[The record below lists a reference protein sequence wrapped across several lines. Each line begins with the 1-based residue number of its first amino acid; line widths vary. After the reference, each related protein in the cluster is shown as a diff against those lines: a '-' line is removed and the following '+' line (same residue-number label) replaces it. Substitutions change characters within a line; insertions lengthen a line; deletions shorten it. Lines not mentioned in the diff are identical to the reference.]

1 MVCSFHK
8 HILVSNLGSKM
19 TDNGSDN
26 EAASASASASGAS
39 SAAASASASALI
51 VSAADKAGMEGID
64 RAKIDAIILRESGN
78 SNFMKQRRKR
88 DAAVDERIAKMKRRL
103 DEHNVG
109 PHAWAEAERRMEPE
123 IERLM
128 KKRKRLST
136 CVVVDMDAF
145 YMSCELLS
153 RPDLNDKPAV
163 VGRGMVLTSNYVARR
178 YGVRSAMAGWIA
190 DKLVEEL
197 SNGKEK
203 LVHVPS
209 NFDLYTRK
217 AHEVRSVL
225 AEYDPKMRAYSL
237 DEAYLDLEPYLAL
250 RIGKGLN
257 HEEVVA
263 LLTKAEQTTS
273 NDDEEEN
280 QDEDEDDNIDS
291 KPAAKDE
298 DASLDHLSPDD
309 VLKVTAAIVDEMRK
323 KVTKATGGLTC
334 SAGLANNFML
344 SKIAS
349 DLNKP
354 NGQCIVGPTNKEVLD
369 FIRPMK
375 VRKVGGIGRVT
386 EKILNAFDI
395 RTVHELY
402 GKRALV
408 QFIFDGQA
416 TANFLLQRS
425 IGWSNSD
432 SNSKDDEEESS
443 LGQKGISKERTFR
456 AGRTWGEVNAK
467 LEEIAEKLS
476 EAMKRKKLFAHT
488 ITLKVKLSTFDV
500 LSRAKS
506 MARGVYI
513 QSAKDMIPIVS
524 KILSDLKNE
533 HKGTFSVRLLG
544 IRCSNFRE
552 ESDSRQKQLDSF
564 LVKKSVNS
572 AQTQPI
578 STDAIG
584 SPEKTE
590 EQEAMNE
597 KQDRKLIVSP
607 YRKGI
612 TGNKSSPLGRRN
624 STPVRGAVTA
634 VSDPADSSPVE
645 TVCPICSKAISGDN
659 NDLNRHVDACLNAGT
674 VAELVEQSNAEERLS
689 KKRRVLKDF
698 FASSK

>member
-1 MVCSFHK
+1 M
-8 HILVSNLGSKM
+8 
-19 TDNGSDN
+19 D
-26 EAASASASASGAS
+26 
-39 SAAASASASALI
+39 
-51 VSAADKAGMEGID
+51 GID

-78 SNFMKQRRKR
+78 SNFMKQQRKR
-88 DAAVDERIAKMKRRL
+88 DAAVDERIAKMKKGL
-103 DEHNVG
+103 DEHLKVG
-109 PHAWAEAERRMEPE
+109 PHTWAEAERGMQPE
-123 IERLM
+123 IDQLM

-197 SNGKEK
+197 SNGTEK

-225 AEYDPKMRAYSL
+225 AEYDPNMRAYSL
-237 DEAYLDLEPYLAL
+237 DEAYLDLEPYLSL
-250 RIGKGLN
+250 RLGKGLK

-263 LLTKAEQTTS
+263 ALNKTEQS
-273 NDDEEEN
+273 IINNDEDNDDEEDGSN
-280 QDEDEDDNIDS
+280 EDT
-291 KPAAKDE
+291 KPVANDE
-298 DASLDHLSPDD
+298 DASLDHLSPD
-309 VLKVTAAIVDEMRK
+309 VALKATAAIVEEMRK
-323 KVTKATGGLTC
+323 KVINATGGLTC

-354 NGQCIVGPTNKEVLD
+354 NGQCIVGPTNKQVLD

-386 EKILNAFDI
+386 EKILNAFGI
-395 RTVHELY
+395 WTVQELY
-402 GKRALV
+402 DKRALV
-408 QFIFDGQA
+408 QFIFDKQA
-416 TANFLLQRS
+416 TAKFLLQRS

-432 SNSKDDEEESS
+432 SNSNDDEEESS

-456 AGRTWGEVNAK
+456 AGRTWGEVNIK
-467 LEEIAEKLS
+467 LGDIAVLLS
-476 EAMKRKKLFAHT
+476 EAMKRKNLFAHT

-513 QSAKDMIPIVS
+513 QTAEEMIPIVS

-533 HKGTFSVRLLG
+533 HKGAFNVRLLG

-552 ESDSRQKQLDSF
+552 ESDSRQKQLDAF
-564 LVKKSVNS
+564 LVKKPAKPTCMNIEP
-572 AQTQPI
+572 A
-578 STDAIG
+578 STDVVALPKKMEG
-584 SPEKTE
+584 QE
-590 EQEAMNE
+590 EIDE
-597 KQDRKLIVSP
+597 KQERNLIVSP
-607 YRKGI
+607 YRKGSV
-612 TGNKSSPLGRRN
+612 GKSSPLVRQNISSHTWRP
-624 STPVRGAVTA
+624 STPVIA
-634 VSDPADSSPVE
+634 SDEISSTVQ
-645 TVCPICSKAISGDN
+645 TVCPICSKTIAGDN

-674 VAELVEQSNAEERLS
+674 VAELVEQSNAEADERS
-689 KKRRVLKDF
+689 NKKRRVLKDF
-698 FASSK
+698 FPS

>member
-1 MVCSFHK
+1 
-8 HILVSNLGSKM
+8 M
-19 TDNGSDN
+19 TDNSEGHTST
-26 EAASASASASGAS
+26 
-39 SAAASASASALI
+39 SASALI

-78 SNFMKQRRKR
+78 SNFIKQQRKR

-103 DEHNVG
+103 DEHKAG
-109 PHAWAEAERRMEPE
+109 PHSWAEAERRMDPE

-128 KKRKRLST
+128 KRRKRLST

-250 RIGKGLN
+250 RVGKGLS

-263 LLTKAEQTTS
+263 LLTKAEQ
-273 NDDEEEN
+273 NAVNNDEE
-280 QDEDEDDNIDS
+280 DEDEDMDGKDESDS
-291 KPAAKDE
+291 KPVANDE
-298 DASLDHLSPDD
+298 DPSLDHLSPDA
-309 VLKVTAAIVDEMRK
+309 VLKVTAAIVEEMRK

-354 NGQCIVGPTNKEVLD
+354 NGQCIVGPTNKEVLE

-395 RTVHELY
+395 RTVQELY
-402 GKRALV
+402 DKRALV

-432 SNSKDDEEESS
+432 SNTKDDEEESS
-443 LGQKGISKERTFR
+443 AGQKGISKERTFR

-476 EAMKRKKLFAHT
+476 EAMKRKNLYAHT

-513 QSAKDMIPIVS
+513 QSAQDMVPVVS
-524 KILSDLKNE
+524 KILSDLKSE
-533 HKGTFSVRLLG
+533 HKGAFNVRLLG
-544 IRCSNFRE
+544 IRCSNFRD
-552 ESDSRQKQLDSF
+552 ESDSRQKQLDAF
-564 LVKKSVNS
+564 LVKKPADS
-572 AQTQPI
+572 ANIQP
-578 STDAIG
+578 SSSDARA
-584 SPEKTE
+584 SPKKSD
-590 EQEAMNE
+590 EQEEMNE
-597 KQDRKLIVSP
+597 KQDRSLIVSP
-607 YRKGI
+607 YRKRFI
-612 TGNKSSPLGRRN
+612 GNKSSALSSPIP
-624 STPVRGAVTA
+624 STPIAVATSP
-634 VSDPADSSPVE
+634 SDASSQVE
-645 TVCPICSKAISGDN
+645 TVCPVCSKTISGDN
-659 NDLNRHVDACLNAGT
+659 NDLNTHIDACLNAGT
-674 VAELVEQSNAEERLS
+674 VAELVEQSNAEADEKAS

-698 FASSK
+698 FAS

>member
-1 MVCSFHK
+1 MS
-8 HILVSNLGSKM
+8 
-19 TDNGSDN
+19 DNSSDN
-26 EAASASASASGAS
+26 EAAASRTAPRGHASAPAAASASASG
-39 SAAASASASALI
+39 ASASASALI

-78 SNFMKQRRKR
+78 SNFMKQQRKR

-103 DEHNVG
+103 DEHKVG
-109 PHAWAEAERRMEPE
+109 PHTWAEAERRMEPE
-123 IERLM
+123 IERLT

-209 NFDLYTRK
+209 NFDLYTSK

-250 RIGKGLN
+250 RIGKKLS

-273 NDDEEEN
+273 NDEEEEQDVDEE
-280 QDEDEDDNIDS
+280 DNSDS

-298 DASLDHLSPDD
+298 DASLEHLSPDF
-309 VLKVTAAIVDEMRK
+309 VLKATAAIVDEMRK

-354 NGQCIVGPTNKEVLD
+354 NGQCIVGPSNKEVLD

-395 RTVHELY
+395 RTVEELY
-402 GKRALV
+402 DKRALV

-513 QSAKDMIPIVS
+513 QSARDMIPIVS
-524 KILSDLKNE
+524 RILSDLKNE

-564 LVKKSVNS
+564 LVKKQADSS
-572 AQTQPI
+572 DAQPT
-578 STDAIG
+578 SSDAIG
-584 SPEKTE
+584 SPQKAEG
-590 EQEAMNE
+590 QEGMNE

-612 TGNKSSPLGRRN
+612 KSSPLGRGNISSPRP
-624 STPVRGAVTA
+624 STPIAVTA
-634 VSDPADSSPVE
+634 VSDPADSLPVE
-645 TVCPICSKAISGDN
+645 TVCPICSKTIAGDN

-674 VAELVEQSNAEERLS
+674 VAELVEQSNAEADERSS

>member
-1 MVCSFHK
+1 
-8 HILVSNLGSKM
+8 M
-19 TDNGSDN
+19 TDNSEGHTST
-26 EAASASASASGAS
+26 
-39 SAAASASASALI
+39 SASASALI

-64 RAKIDAIILRESGN
+64 RSKIDAIILRESGN
-78 SNFMKQRRKR
+78 SNFMKQQRKR

-103 DEHNVG
+103 DEHKGG
-109 PHAWAEAERRMEPE
+109 PHTWAEAERRMEPE

-128 KKRKRLST
+128 KRRKRLST

-153 RPDLNDKPAV
+153 RPDLNDRPAV

-250 RIGKGLN
+250 RVGKGLS
-257 HEEVVA
+257 HKEVVA
-263 LLTKAEQTTS
+263 LLTKAEQ
-273 NDDEEEN
+273 NAVNKDE
-280 QDEDEDDNIDS
+280 EDEDMDVYVDEKDNSDS
-291 KPAAKDE
+291 KPVANAE
-298 DASLDHLSPDD
+298 DPSLDHLNPDV
-309 VLKVTAAIVDEMRK
+309 VLKATASIVEEMRK

-395 RTVHELY
+395 RTVQELY
-402 GKRALV
+402 DKRALV

-416 TANFLLQRS
+416 TAIFLLQRS

-432 SNSKDDEEESS
+432 SNTKDDEEESS
-443 LGQKGISKERTFR
+443 AGQKGISKERTFR

-476 EAMKRKKLFAHT
+476 EAMKRKNLYAHT

-513 QSAKDMIPIVS
+513 QSAQDMIPVVS
-524 KILSDLKNE
+524 KILSDLKSE
-533 HKGTFSVRLLG
+533 HKGAFNVRLLG

-552 ESDSRQKQLDSF
+552 ESDSRQKQLDTF
-564 LVKKSVNS
+564 LVKRPADSTNI
-572 AQTQPI
+572 QPT
-578 STDAIG
+578 SSDARA
-584 SPEKTE
+584 SPKESD
-590 EQEAMNE
+590 EQEGIKE
-597 KQDRKLIVSP
+597 KQDRSLIVSP
-607 YRKGI
+607 YRKRFI
-612 TGNKSSPLGRRN
+612 GNKSSPQ
-624 STPVRGAVTA
+624 
-634 VSDPADSSPVE
+634 SSPIPSA
-645 TVCPICSKAISGDN
+645 PIAGAACSPSCSSGCF
-659 NDLNRHVDACLNAGT
+659 R
-674 VAELVEQSNAEERLS
+674 LVSR
-689 KKRRVLKDF
+689 
-698 FASSK
+698 

>member
-1 MVCSFHK
+1 
-8 HILVSNLGSKM
+8 M
-19 TDNGSDN
+19 TDNSTNN
-26 EAASASASASGAS
+26 EGHS
-39 SAAASASASALI
+39 SATASASALI
-51 VSAADKAGMEGID
+51 VSAADKAGMEGVD

-78 SNFMKQRRKR
+78 SNFMKQQRKR
-88 DAAVDERIAKMKRRL
+88 DAAVDERIAKMRRRL
-103 DEHNVG
+103 DEHKVG

-237 DEAYLDLEPYLAL
+237 DEAYLDLGPYLAL
-250 RIGKGLN
+250 RIGKKSS

-273 NDDEEEN
+273 NNDEEEE
-280 QDEDEDDNIDS
+280 QDEDEDDEDNIDS
-291 KPAAKDE
+291 KPSAKDE

-309 VLKVTAAIVDEMRK
+309 VLKATAAIVDEMRK

-386 EKILNAFDI
+386 EKILNAFGI
-395 RTVHELY
+395 RTVQELY

-432 SNSKDDEEESS
+432 SNSKDVEEESS

-513 QSAKDMIPIVS
+513 QSAQDMIYIVS
-524 KILSDLKNE
+524 KILSDLKND
-533 HKGTFSVRLLG
+533 HKGAFSVRLLG

-564 LVKKSVNS
+564 LVKKMVDS
-572 AQTQPI
+572 ANTQPI
-578 STDAIG
+578 STDSVG
-584 SPEKTE
+584 SPKKTE
-590 EQEAMNE
+590 DQEGMTNE
-597 KQDRKLIVSP
+597 KQDRKLLVSP

-612 TGNKSSPLGRRN
+612 KSSPLGLGNISSPRP
-624 STPVRGAVTA
+624 STPISVTT

-645 TVCPICSKAISGDN
+645 TVCPICSKTIAGDN

-674 VAELVEQSNAEERLS
+674 VAELVEQSNAEADERSS

>member
-1 MVCSFHK
+1 MIC
-8 HILVSNLGSKM
+8 LGRRSSVPIM
-19 TDNGSDN
+19 TNNDDEGH
-26 EAASASASASGAS
+26 S
-39 SAAASASASALI
+39 SATATASALI
-51 VSAADKAGMEGID
+51 VSAADKAGMEGVD

-78 SNFMKQRRKR
+78 SNFMKQQRKR
-88 DAAVDERIAKMKRRL
+88 DAAVDERIAKMQRRL
-103 DEHNVG
+103 DEHKVG
-109 PHAWAEAERRMEPE
+109 PHTWAEAERRMEPE
-123 IERLM
+123 IERLT

-209 NFDLYTRK
+209 NFDLYTSK

-250 RIGKGLN
+250 RIGKKLS

-273 NDDEEEN
+273 NDDEEE
-280 QDEDEDDNIDS
+280 QDEDEVEGDNIDA

-298 DASLDHLSPDD
+298 DASLEHLSPDF
-309 VLKVTAAIVDEMRK
+309 VLKATAAIVDEMRK

-354 NGQCIVGPTNKEVLD
+354 NGQCIVGPSNKEVLA

-386 EKILNAFDI
+386 EKILNAFEI
-395 RTVHELY
+395 RTVEELY
-402 GKRALV
+402 DKRALV

-513 QSAKDMIPIVS
+513 QSAQDMIPIVS

-533 HKGTFSVRLLG
+533 HKGLFSVRLLG

-552 ESDSRQKQLDSF
+552 ESDSRQKQLDTF
-564 LVKKSVNS
+564 LVKKQADSS
-572 AQTQPI
+572 DARPT
-578 STDAIG
+578 STDAVC
-584 SPEKTE
+584 SPKKPED
-590 EQEAMNE
+590 QEGMTNE

-612 TGNKSSPLGRRN
+612 IGNKSSPHARGN
-624 STPVRGAVTA
+624 VSSPGPSTPIAVAA
-634 VSDPADSSPVE
+634 VSDPADSSSVE
-645 TVCPICSKAISGDN
+645 TVCPICSKTVAGDN

-674 VAELVEQSNAEERLS
+674 VAELVEQSNAEADERSS

>member
-1 MVCSFHK
+1 
-8 HILVSNLGSKM
+8 M
-19 TDNGSDN
+19 TDNNTNN
-26 EAASASASASGAS
+26 EGYS
-39 SAAASASASALI
+39 SATASALI

-78 SNFMKQRRKR
+78 SNFMKQQRKR

-103 DEHNVG
+103 DEHKVG
-109 PHAWAEAERRMEPE
+109 PHMWVEEERRVEPE

-163 VGRGMVLTSNYVARR
+163 VGRGMVLTSNYVARKF
-178 YGVRSAMAGWIA
+178 GVRSAMAGWIA

-209 NFDLYTRK
+209 NFDLYTKK
-217 AHEVRSVL
+217 AHEVRSAL
-225 AEYDPKMRAYSL
+225 AEYDPRMRAYSL

-263 LLTKAEQTTS
+263 LLTKGEQNTV
-273 NDDEEEN
+273 DKDEE
-280 QDEDEDDNIDS
+280 DEDEEDNDNS
-291 KPAAKDE
+291 KPEASDE
-298 DASLDHLSPDD
+298 DASLDHLSPDV
-309 VLKVTAAIVDEMRK
+309 VLKATAAIVDEMRK

-395 RTVHELY
+395 RTVQELY
-402 GKRALV
+402 DKRALV
-408 QFIFDGQA
+408 QFIFEGQA

-432 SNSKDDEEESS
+432 SNNKDVEEESS

-506 MARGVYI
+506 MTRGVYI
-513 QSAKDMIPIVS
+513 QSAEEMIPIVS
-524 KILSDLKNE
+524 KILSDMKNE

-564 LVKKSVNS
+564 LVKKPIDS
-572 AQTQPI
+572 AKIQST
-578 STDAIG
+578 STDAVD
-584 SPEKTE
+584 SPKKKED
-590 EQEAMNE
+590 QEGMHE
-597 KQDRKLIVSP
+597 KQDRMLIVSP
-607 YRKGI
+607 YRKGTI
-612 TGNKSSPLGRRN
+612 GIKASPHARGNSSSPRP
-624 STPVRGAVTA
+624 STPIAVAA
-634 VSDPADSSPVE
+634 VSDPADSLQVE
-645 TVCPICSKAISGDN
+645 TVCPICSKTISGDN

-674 VAELVEQSNAEERLS
+674 VAELVEQSNAEADERSS
-689 KKRRVLKDF
+689 KKRRLLKDF